1 MDNRNSLTMDNFYS
15 LSSCNYLTTF
25 YAETELYSGIIPT
38 EKREAAFAYDYA
50 LKWGDYESNPEIK
63 FPIVWREDR
72 YESGKKMRDILDN
85 RSVSFFLISD
95 RLKKVLEDN
104 NITGWKCYPIIIY
117 DKKGNLVEGYN
128 GFSVTGRS
136 GEMLYDTPS
145 GETDNFSTWQRS
157 KGVGRHFNINTWD
170 GTDIFNPINTN
181 MIIVTEK
188 VINLLKE
195 HHITA
200 CTYVKLPDYG
210 NHKKDKVIR

>member
-25 YAETELYSGIIPT
+25 YAETELYSGLIPP
-38 EKREAAFAYDYA
+38 EKREAAYAYDYA

-104 NITGWKCYPIIIY
+104 NIKL
-117 DKKGNLVEGYN
+117 LV
-128 GFSVTGRS
+128 
-136 GEMLYDTPS
+136 
-145 GETDNFSTWQRS
+145 
-157 KGVGRHFNINTWD
+157 FNIGEENS
-170 GTDIFNPINTN
+170 IINTLEGKG
-181 MIIVTEK
+181 IFTIV
-188 VINLLKE
+188 
-195 HHITA
+195 
-200 CTYVKLPDYG
+200 
-210 NHKKDKVIR
+210 KK